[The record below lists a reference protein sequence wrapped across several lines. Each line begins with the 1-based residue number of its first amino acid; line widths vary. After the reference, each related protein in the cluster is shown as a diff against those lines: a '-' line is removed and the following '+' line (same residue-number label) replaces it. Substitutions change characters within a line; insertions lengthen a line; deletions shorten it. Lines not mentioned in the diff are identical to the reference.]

1 MEQMIRDHIA
11 GAALRAMFRETPP
24 RERGP
29 GPLILPFDGA
39 YEVDDG
45 SYESNDGEI
54 NYDSVDDQQALQQR
68 IERFQAQVAGSNNN
82 PLLINLYAGSPEP
95 KFADINPQDVDEC
108 DALGEPRN
116 QVKSLQIGESSTVF
130 FITEIVEKILV
141 QVPVLDLIL
150 NDRQVCQRWKNIIEK
165 SSFVQSHISRTLAC
179 EDLVTSRAEC
189 GRFLTLFLAPFAQ
202 YFLELFWRRLLHL
215 YAEQKDRS
223 LREDAVQEWCPD
235 AGFLDKL
242 FGLYTSFLPLAIKIS
257 VFPYLGVNSD
267 MSRGILLTKATNLD
281 QRKVEARGCS
291 LFEQKFG
298 AYPPC
303 KESLLPNILYIQC
316 FKAYHRFL
324 DKLLDRKEI
333 ILLVEESRIARRHD
347 TDFLNLWAIYKKAW
361 AVFTDDVY
369 GRDEILEETDRQG
382 VVADERRG
390 HVDIEKFAILF
401 NMKNGGSVRLECDG
415 GQYNILLHT
424 NCGQAW
430 DVL

>member
-11 GAALRAMFRETPP
+11 GAALRAMFKETPP

-39 YEVDDG
+39 YEADDG
-45 SYESNDGEI
+45 SYEPNDSEL
-54 NYDSVDDQQALQQR
+54 NYDSIDDQQALQQR
-68 IERFQAQVAGSNNN
+68 IDGFQAQVAGSDSN
-82 PLLINLYAGSPEP
+82 PLLINLDV
-95 KFADINPQDVDEC
+95 DINPQNANER
-108 DALGEPRN
+108 DASGEPSK
-116 QVKSLQIGESSTVF
+116 QAKSPQIGEASTVF

-141 QVPVLDLIL
+141 QVPVVDLIL
-150 NDRQVCQRWKNIIEK
+150 NDRQVCQQWKTIIEK
-165 SSFVQSHISRTLAC
+165 SSFVQSHINRALAC
-179 EDLVTSRAEC
+179 EDLITSRAEC

-202 YFLELFWRRLLHL
+202 YFLELFWRKLLRL
-215 YAEQKDRS
+215 YSEQKDQS
-223 LREDAVQEWCPD
+223 LREETGQEWCPD

-257 VFPYLGVNSD
+257 VFPYLGVDSD

-298 AYPPC
+298 TYPPC

-324 DKLLDRKEI
+324 DKILDRKEI
-333 ILLVEESRIARRHD
+333 ILLVEESRIARHHD
-347 TDFLNLWAIYKKAW
+347 TDFLNLWAVYKKAW

-382 VVADERRG
+382 VIADERRG
-390 HVDIEKFAILF
+390 HVDVEKFAILF

-424 NCGQAW
+424 NCRQAW
-430 DVL
+430 DAL